1 LLRQIH
7 CYPKLIANK
16 AHATCT
22 DTIHRVRFTDRRES
36 GRVVA
41 AFLNSLTFA
50 YAEIMGRSY
59 GGGVLE
65 LEPNEA
71 DNLPIPLA
79 GGEMLDLREADRAL
93 RRSDDIS
100 TVLDRHDAVIL
111 VDGLGLD
118 SSDVKTLRGIWA
130 KLRDRRIG
138 RKL

>member
-1 LLRQIH
+1 
-7 CYPKLIANK
+7 
-16 AHATCT
+16 
-22 DTIHRVRFTDRRES
+22 
-36 GRVVA
+36 
-41 AFLNSLTFA
+41 LNSLTFA